1 MKLNE
6 IEMEEHSRKWWSA
19 LIGYVLAALL
29 VLRRCYRPMILK
41 EWVPDFKLNKEP
53 LRFVPLW
60 VSFPK
65 LPLQCWTEENLGR
78 LASYLGRP
86 ICTDKL
92 TAKGDRISY
101 ARILIK
107 MDITQ
112 PLPDK
117 VTIESSDDNIWNQ
130 DIE

>member
-1 MKLNE
+1 MKFIPPVIKNGVKVVKLNE

-53 LRFVPLW
+53 LRFFPLW

-65 LPLQCWTEENLGR
+65 LPL
-78 LASYLGRP
+78 
-86 ICTDKL
+86 
-92 TAKGDRISY
+92 
-101 ARILIK
+101 
-107 MDITQ
+107 
-112 PLPDK
+112 
-117 VTIESSDDNIWNQ
+117 
-130 DIE
+130 